1 MIIRLV
7 LVLAVIFAGLH
18 WWQARQDQKQ
28 LAALTS
34 SNGFLPVPMPEGAA
48 RNTVMVFAPHN
59 CPREGAQRAAALT
72 RALTRLGIS
81 NVSTSHYGAQVYEPN
96 SDTEAGFRR
105 LSVVMN
111 GEVPIVLVNGMGKA
125 NPTVD
130 EVVAEYRR
138 TQ

>member
-1 MIIRLV
+1 
-7 LVLAVIFAGLH
+7 
-18 WWQARQDQKQ
+18 
-28 LAALTS
+28 
-34 SNGFLPVPMPEGAA
+34 MPDGAA

-81 NVSTSHYGAQVYEPN
+81 NVRTSHYGAQVYEPN

-111 GEVPIVLVNGMGKA
+111 GEIPIVLFNGMGKA